1 MENEEE
7 ESGRNFLCKRTIVL
21 VNPRGNII
29 RTIVDPQLQFHN
41 VEYIQ
46 GILIKDALK
55 RIFHIIKQS

>member
-46 GILIKDALK
+46 GILIKD
-55 RIFHIIKQS
+55 

>member
-46 GILIKDALK
+46 GILIKELK

>member
-21 VNPRGNII
+21 VNSRGNII

-46 GILIKDALK
+46 GILIKELK